1 MLGTGVAMYA
11 IGCGWGWIV
20 MMMWLP
26 VLGWVGR
33 VQVMVFRS
41 KYTAWMQVPV
51 SIEDLD
57 QVSSTL
63 IVKGS
68 RCLYKLA

>member
-1 MLGTGVAMYA
+1 MYA
-11 IGCGWGWIV
+11 IGCGWGRAV

-26 VLGWVGR
+26 VLGWIVR

-57 QVSSTL
+57 QVRS
-63 IVKGS
+63 IFDCQVMGGWID
-68 RCLYKLA
+68 